1 MPVNRV
7 SACMML
13 VFGALGV
20 LLYVAHVAFIPIALA
35 LLFALV
41 LSGPVEA
48 LHKRHVPRGLSALLI
63 LAIALAI
70 FGMAI
75 AMLWKPV
82 QYWYTEAPQTIRTVK
97 QRFAPVARI
106 VSRVEDIGSA
116 AGSIGSNAS
125 AHPAAHP
132 APAPPVAGNSPS
144 MASAV
149 LGSSLGAAVSSLTV
163 LILTL
168 FLMTGGPPMLARM
181 TSAFVDDLNASHV
194 LTIIEA
200 VRREVGRF
208 YAVSALINI
217 GLGVVTTGAMMLWGM
232 PTPYVWGVM
241 AALLNFIPYAGPT
254 ATLVV
259 LTFVAAMTFQEVPRI
274 FGVAGTYLAIAAIE
288 GQIVQPLFVGR
299 RLQINPL
306 LIFLGLWLGGLYWGI
321 AGVLLATPLLVAL
334 KVIAEHTRG
343 GRPVLEFLGPNN
355 LSSAT
360 QKPLRNLVSAV
371 GGRRRSDPALAQA
384 EDPGKTGPTSGP
396 YESAGAG
403 VETPSS

>member
-1 MPVNRV
+1 MQVHRIG
-7 SACMML
+7 ACTLL
-13 VFGALGV
+13 VLGGLGV
-20 LLYVAHVAFIPIALA
+20 LLYVAHFAFIPIALA

-63 LAIALAI
+63 LAIALAT
-70 FGMAI
+70 FGLAI
-75 AMLWKPV
+75 TLLWKPV
-82 QYWYTEAPQTIRTVK
+82 QYWYSEAPQTIRTVK
-97 QRFAPVARI
+97 QRFAPVAKI

-116 AGSIGSNAS
+116 AGSIGTNTS
-125 AHPAAHP
+125 ARPAARA
-132 APAPPVAGNSPS
+132 APAPPVAGGTTS

-149 LGSSLGAAVSSLTV
+149 LDSSLGAAVSSLTF

-254 ATLVV
+254 TTLVI
-259 LTFVAAMTFQEVPRI
+259 LTFVAAMTFQQVSHI

-306 LIFLGLWLGGLYWGI
+306 LIFLGLWLGGLFWGV
-321 AGVLLATPLLVAL
+321 AGVLLATPILVTL
-334 KVIAEHTRG
+334 KVVAEHTRG
-343 GRPVLEFLGPNN
+343 GRPVLECLGPNN
-355 LSSAT
+355 SSSAA

-371 GGRRRSDPALAQA
+371 GGRRRSDPANVPAD
-384 EDPGKTGPTSGP
+384 DPGQTGPTSGQ
-396 YESAGAG
+396 YGTAGAG